1 MALNPDFSRKKVQA
15 CYKTLYISDELAEK
29 VNRLSIEKNTSFN
42 NIVIK
47 ILENFF
53 EEYEKESK

>member
-1 MALNPDFSRKKVQA
+1 MALNPDFSKKKVQA
-15 CYKTLYISDELAEK
+15 CYKSLYISEELAEK
-29 VNRLSIEKNTSFN
+29 INRLSVENDTSFN

-53 EEYEKESK
+53 DEYEK

>member
-1 MALNPDFSRKKVQA
+1 MASTPDFSKKKVQA
-15 CYKTLYISDELAEK
+15 CYKSLYISDELAEK
-29 VNRLSIEKNTSFN
+29 VNQLSIEKNTSFN

>member
-1 MALNPDFSRKKVQA
+1 MICFKKKVQA
-15 CYKTLYISDELAEK
+15 CYKSLYITDELAEK
-29 VNRLSIEKNTSFN
+29 VNQLSIEKNTSFN

-53 EEYEKESK
+53 EEYEKNQ